1 MRMPFPVA
9 AAAVMFALAGCSSNP
24 STGPVA
30 PESGPNRPASSS
42 APATTTATQGPAPTS
57 AAPAPPPVPVPTLNQ
72 NATDKLGSTHK
83 WQNGVSVAV
92 GKPTEF
98 EPSSSAVGTD
108 PGKKYVLITFTV
120 VNGSDKEY
128 DPADFQASVQSGD
141 TEAEHVYDPAKGV
154 SGAPS
159 TQIPTRGETKLSLAF
174 AVPDPADLTVLV
186 APGLDYESVP
196 FTS

>member
-57 AAPAPPPVPVPTLNQ
+57 AAPAPPPVPTLNQ

-108 PGKKYVLITFTV
+108 PGKMYVLITFTV

-128 DPADFQASVQSGD
+128 DPTDFQASVQSGD
-141 TEAEHVYDPAKGV
+141 TEAEHVYDSAKGDL
-154 SGAPS
+154 GAPS
-159 TQIPTRGETKLSLAF
+159 TQILMGRETKFSLAF

>member
-1 MRMPFPVA
+1 MRMPVPVA
-9 AAAVMFALAGCSSNP
+9 AAVLFTLAGCSSNP
-24 STGPVA
+24 ATGTVA
-30 PESGPNRPASSS
+30 PESGSDRPASTS
-42 APATTTATQGPAPTS
+42 APATATATQGPGPTS
-57 AAPAPPPVPVPTLNQ
+57 SAPAPPVPTLNQ

-98 EPSSSAVGTD
+98 EPSSSAIGTD

-128 DPADFQASVQSGD
+128 DPTDFQASVQSGN
-141 TEAEHVYDPAKGV
+141 TEAAHVYDPAKGV

>member
-1 MRMPFPVA
+1 MRMPVPV
-9 AAAVMFALAGCSSNP
+9 AAAVMFTLAGCSSNP
-24 STGPVA
+24 AAGTVA

-57 AAPAPPPVPVPTLNQ
+57 SAPAPPPTPTQ
-72 NATDKLGSTHK
+72 NGTDKLGSTHK

-98 EPSSSAVGTD
+98 EPSNSAVGTD

-141 TEAEHVYDPAKGV
+141 TEAAHVYDPAKGV

>member
-1 MRMPFPVA
+1 MRMPVPV

-24 STGPVA
+24 ATGPVA

-57 AAPAPPPVPVPTLNQ
+57 AAPAPPPVPTLNQ

-108 PGKKYVLITFTV
+108 PGKMYVLITFTV

-141 TEAEHVYDPAKGV
+141 TEAAHVYDPAKGV

>member
-1 MRMPFPVA
+1 MRMPVPVA
-9 AAAVMFALAGCSSNP
+9 AAVLFTLAGCSSNP
-24 STGPVA
+24 ATGTVG
-30 PESGPNRPASSS
+30 PESGSDRPASTSAPATARQGPGPASS
-42 APATTTATQGPAPTS
+42 APAP
-57 AAPAPPPVPVPTLNQ
+57 PVPTLNQ
-72 NATDKLGSTHK
+72 NATDRLGSTHK

-108 PGKKYVLITFTV
+108 PGKMYVLITFTV

-128 DPADFQASVQSGD
+128 DPTDFQASVQSGD
-141 TEAEHVYDPAKGV
+141 TEAAHVYDAAKGV

-159 TQIPTRGETKLSLAF
+159 TQIPTGGETKLSLAF

>member
-1 MRMPFPVA
+1 MRMPVPVA
-9 AAAVMFALAGCSSNP
+9 AAVLFTLAGCSSNP
-24 STGPVA
+24 ATGTVA
-30 PESGPNRPASSS
+30 PESGSDRPASTS
-42 APATTTATQGPAPTS
+42 APATATATQGPGPTS
-57 AAPAPPPVPVPTLNQ
+57 SAPAPPVPTLNQ

-128 DPADFQASVQSGD
+128 DPTDFQASVQSGN
-141 TEAEHVYDPAKGV
+141 TEAAHVYDSAKGV

-159 TQIPTRGETKLSLAF
+159 TQIPTGRETKLSLAF

>member
-1 MRMPFPVA
+1 MKPPTPVA

-57 AAPAPPPVPVPTLNQ
+57 AAPAPPPVPVPTPTQ
-72 NATDKLGSTHK
+72 NGTDKLGSTHK

-92 GKPTEF
+92 GKPTEY

-120 VNGSDKEY
+120 VNGSDKGY
-128 DPADFQASVQSGD
+128 DPAEFQASVQSGD
-141 TEAEHVYDPAKGV
+141 TEAEHVYDSAKGV
-154 SGAPS
+154 LGAPS
-159 TQIPTRGETKLSLAF
+159 TQIHMGRETKFSLAF